1 MRLSTDQ
8 ITAIKAAARE
18 AFGPDAVV
26 RLFGSRVDDYR
37 RGGDIDLHV
46 EASPKTATI
55 DHEVRFR
62 ALLWKALDEPQV
74 DVVVAA
80 VAEFQDW
87 RERSIL
93 CGDGGRVREKGGVTN
108 PAVTVRRSAGPGNAK
123 SPRRRA
129 TLGVFGSLLSARAGA
144 RAGGVFN
151 LE

>member
-26 RLFGSRVDDYR
+26 RLFGSRVDDHR

-80 VAEFQDW
+80 RGAPAGWADRAAF
-87 RERSIL
+87 REGIIL
-93 CGDGGRVREKGGVTN
+93 
-108 PAVTVRRSAGPGNAK
+108 
-123 SPRRRA
+123 
-129 TLGVFGSLLSARAGA
+129 
-144 RAGGVFN
+144 
-151 LE
+151 

>member
-26 RLFGSRVDDYR
+26 RLFGSRVDDGR
-37 RGGDIDLHV
+37 HGGDIDLHI
-46 EASPKTATI
+46 ETSPTSATI

-80 VAEFQDW
+80 RGTAPGWADRAAF
-87 RERSIL
+87 REGIIL
-93 CGDGGRVREKGGVTN
+93 
-108 PAVTVRRSAGPGNAK
+108 
-123 SPRRRA
+123 
-129 TLGVFGSLLSARAGA
+129 
-144 RAGGVFN
+144 
-151 LE
+151 